1 MSLRRGLCVV
11 VALLLACAWG
21 ERAFAGPP
29 FVTDDPETTDP
40 KHWEI
45 DFGGI
50 YSHTAGSDFGL
61 APMLEVDYGLVEDV
75 QLHAIFSVANSRD
88 PDGGSAHTG
97 YGDTELGV
105 KYRFVHETDT
115 LPQIGVFPLIEVPT
129 GDPRRGLGNGKVQV
143 FIPIWAQKSFGKKV
157 GEEGDDKEWKTM
169 FGGGFWY
176 NPAGRN
182 YFLFGWELER
192 YINEHLTLGAE
203 VYHATPNDVD
213 TQGHTAFNVGGYFH
227 FDDHNHVLFSAGR
240 DIDGPNTFSSYLA
253 YQLTF

>member
-1 MSLRRGLCVV
+1 MGVPAKRIGMFALVLNCL
-11 VALLLACAWG
+11 VASF
-21 ERAFAGPP
+21 AFAGPP

-40 KHWEI
+40 RHWEI
-45 DFGGI
+45 DFGSI
-50 YSHTAGSDFGL
+50 YNHSQGSDFAQ

-75 QLHAIFSVANSRD
+75 QLHAIFGTALQHD
-88 PDGGSAHTG
+88 PGGDTHFG

-105 KYRFVHETDT
+105 KYRFFHETDA
-115 LPQIGVFPLIEVPT
+115 LPQIGVFPLVEVPT

-143 FIPIWAQKSFGKKV
+143 FVPLWAQKSFGKKV
-157 GEEGDDKEWKTM
+157 GAEGDDKEWKTM

-203 VYHATPNDVD
+203 IYHGTPNDIGAH
-213 TQGHTAFNVGGYFH
+213 GHTAFNVGGYFH
-227 FDDHNHVLFSAGR
+227 FDEHNHILFSAGR
-240 DIDGPNTFSSYLA
+240 DIDGPTTFNLYLA